1 MPDSRPPIRVVIVDD
16 HPLFRQGLLQAIQG
30 DDRFQVVGEAAA
42 GSRAIQL
49 VRELS
54 PDIAV
59 LDINLPDM
67 TGLEVARI
75 LRDGGVSTKLVF
87 LTMLKDEKIFDRA
100 MSLGASGF
108 LLKESPVTDI
118 ISCLVSVTASVPYV
132 SQALLGFL
140 LNRHERGERLM
151 SRVPGLGDL
160 TVAERRILKRVAEK
174 KSTKEIAQELNV
186 SPRTVETHRANIC
199 AKLELKGGNSLLQF
213 ALENRDSLSS
223 AT

>member
-1 MPDSRPPIRVVIVDD
+1 MPDPRPKIRVVIVDD
-16 HPLFRQGLLQAIQG
+16 HPLFRQGLLQAISA
-30 DDRFQVVGEAAA
+30 DDRFDVVGEAAA
-42 GSRAIQL
+42 GHQATQL
-49 VRELS
+49 IRELE

-59 LDINLPDM
+59 LDINLPDIP
-67 TGLEVARI
+67 GLEVARI
-75 LRDGGVSTKLVF
+75 LRDAGVGTKLVF

-108 LLKESPVTDI
+108 LLKESPVTEI
-118 ISCLVSVTASVPYV
+118 INCLVSVTANLPYV

-140 LNRHERGERLM
+140 LNRHDRSERLVA
-151 SRVPGLGDL
+151 RVPGLNDL
-160 TVAERRILKRVAEK
+160 TVAERRILKRVGEK
-174 KSTKEIAQELNV
+174 KSTKEIAQELKV